1 MTDPLLS
8 YYGHPI
14 LPAGYNS
21 WENDGDDI
29 NGPGVNEPV
38 WPYLFDS
45 FIPLE
50 VLIITPEM
58 MEIFDGCADYVVPGM
73 VRDIPVPSEPQVYLL
88 GAPLDEVKITMPL
101 TEFVIAA
108 ADNVIAF
115 PAEQR
120 TLVIPGESLK
130 RSA

>member
-1 MTDPLLS
+1 VLDPLLS

-14 LPAGYNS
+14 FPAGFNS
-21 WENDGDDI
+21 WDINGDDI

-45 FIPLE
+45 FVPLE

-58 MEIFDGCADYVVPGM
+58 LEVFDGCADYTVPG
-73 VRDIPVPSEPQVYLL
+73 VTRDIPIDPQPNVYVLPAVSAALNVPTVET
-88 GAPLDEVKITMPL
+88 AI
-101 TEFVIAA
+101 VIKAT
-108 ADNVIAF
+108 DNVIAF
-115 PAEQR
+115 PAQQS